1 MRRSTPGEYVLPAQW
16 TSSLSLQALS
26 FKKEIRMNIYVGNL
40 SYEVTEED
48 LKQAFERF
56 GDVDSARVI
65 KDKYTGKSK
74 GFGFVL
80 MADKAQAESALQ
92 GLNGEDLKGRSL
104 NVNEARPR
112 SEGHRDGA
120 RRGGPKHSGG
130 RWGGGKNAY

>member
-1 MRRSTPGEYVLPAQW
+1 
-16 TSSLSLQALS
+16 
-26 FKKEIRMNIYVGNL
+26 MNIYIGNL

-48 LKQAFERF
+48 LKQAFETF
-56 GDVDSARVI
+56 GDVDSAKVI
-65 KDKYTGKSK
+65 KDKYTGRSK

-80 MADKAQAESALQ
+80 MPDKAQAESAIQ

-120 RRGGPKHSGG
+120 RRGGPKRSGG